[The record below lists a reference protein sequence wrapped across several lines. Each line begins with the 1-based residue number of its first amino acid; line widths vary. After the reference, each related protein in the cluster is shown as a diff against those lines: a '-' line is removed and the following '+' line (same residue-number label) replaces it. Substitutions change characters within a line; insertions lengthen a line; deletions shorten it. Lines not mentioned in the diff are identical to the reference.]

1 MMGDSE
7 AKLKWKKENTRNLVI
22 NINKNTDA
30 EIFAWLDGLG
40 KSYGAEIKKAIKEY
54 IVTLRS
60 TYATMQTVDTL
71 NISKRKTH
79 HMTENSKTQQDT
91 DHSKANTDHSA
102 A

>member
-40 KSYGAEIKKAIKEY
+40 KSYGAEIKKAIKANKNTAHVGNHMGC
-54 IVTLRS
+54 ISTL
-60 TYATMQTVDTL
+60 VG
-71 NISKRKTH
+71 
-79 HMTENSKTQQDT
+79 
-91 DHSKANTDHSA
+91 
-102 A
+102 

>member
-54 IVTLRS
+54 IINHKGDSEL
-60 TYATMQTVDTL
+60 
-71 NISKRKTH
+71 
-79 HMTENSKTQQDT
+79 
-91 DHSKANTDHSA
+91 
-102 A
+102 